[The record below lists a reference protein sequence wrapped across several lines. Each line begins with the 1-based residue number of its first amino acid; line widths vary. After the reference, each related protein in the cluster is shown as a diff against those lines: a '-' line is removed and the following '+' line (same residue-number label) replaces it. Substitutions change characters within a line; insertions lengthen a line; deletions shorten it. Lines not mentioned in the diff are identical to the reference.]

1 MDNVKKRQI
10 KKYVSWISMV
20 LVVALL
26 AAMSLLSRSEAVAD
40 GPQASILS
48 GTVEKGSITSALHG
62 GGTLSSPDKTEI
74 NLPTGVK
81 LKEFLVSNGQFVEEG
96 TPLALIDR
104 ISVMSTITAVQETM
118 DHLLEQMQEAED
130 ADAPDEILALAGGR
144 VKQIFAHEGE
154 AVSDVMLRDGALAV
168 LSLDGLMA
176 VRLEVAS
183 PLTAGSAV
191 EVRLSDDSIVTG
203 RVKSNLDGI
212 LTVTVEDEGYPVGET
227 VTVLVDDSPIGQGVL
242 YIHNAWKAVAYSGI
256 IDRVRIDSEEM
267 TDAEDVLFD
276 LTHSSS
282 DAQRIALAR
291 KHQEYQELMLRLFRM
306 YQSETIDAPCSGLI
320 SGIEEDSIH
329 LLSGNGSGLKLDL
342 LINAPNGDDGTF
354 YLNFA
359 GIVTGVA
366 SGNWNLSMDL
376 TPLTI
381 TDYRDLSGLAL
392 DPAAMTQPVSFVP
405 TMPVYQLAEG
415 NWVQIDPAYV
425 MPGDF
430 LLVAMDTSGNFVWV
444 VRITEENRNPQ
455 PPVETEPTLPPM
467 EPTIPVDPTIPVPP
481 PAVGPTEPT
490 VPPDP
495 TVPSDPTIPS
505 EPSEPTVPTDPT
517 IPTFPSI
524 PDDQYPNFQIPDD
537 FWAGMGGF
545 GGYGGYGDYGSL
557 TPEEPEFEL
566 YDLESETLMT
576 VTGQD
581 TMCLTITID
590 EQDISSVSV
599 GQPAQIRVEAFR
611 DMVFPAQVTSI
622 GRSGSNNGGSSKFT
636 VELTLEKQESM
647 LPGMSAIVSI
657 PLSVLDQVP
666 LVPLAA
672 LVEQGAKT
680 ILYTGYDETNDI
692 LINPVEVIVGM
703 SDETHAQIMEGLEP
717 GDLFYYAYYDVLE
730 LSTDVDTN
738 RSPFG

>member
-490 VPPDP
+490 VPADP